1 MAKGAVMSGKGG
13 ARHTSKPQV
22 DSGLLFRCLIQHKDL
37 VCNLGPYEAISKT
50 QAANPKGLLKNI
62 PLIKGLVQLESTG
75 EIHASC
81 IRNAVFQMVLEDPKC
96 NDSKWSGGVWTN
108 MRAERIGT
116 LLFHI
121 RRLKLGDGLRN
132 CASKLTAMELLSI
145 QEVLELMDRK
155 LEVEEP
161 ALPLVKREKQRE
173 DSPLAERDAEASGKP
188 AKKLKKEISDV
199 SLDSM
204 GMPKCFGTPSEKAS
218 PSPLAKGVNSPQA
231 EEEPSSSSL
240 AKKMPERNSLPK
252 GNTLAKEIAEPS
264 FLRRREGRLA
274 AAAASSAGEKAN
286 LKSKLGMVAKMK
298 RPAAKLAKKASAKKK
313 PLKKGPVTTHAG
325 ASPAAFPRKVWT
337 KLQVTKSQ
345 KEPWRAYICGTT
357 ADDGKPPLHLIV
369 ETRHKNHVQYL
380 EILQHIK
387 DRLEQD
393 HLTKDEAVQLRKE
406 CYDTW

>member
-1 MAKGAVMSGKGG
+1 MAKGAVMTGKGG

-204 GMPKCFGTPSEKAS
+204 GMPVLEHLQKRQVPAPWQRGSAAPRLKKNLPVAPWPKKCLKEIPCQKEILW
-218 PSPLAKGVNSPQA
+218 P
-231 EEEPSSSSL
+231 
-240 AKKMPERNSLPK
+240 KKLQSLP
-252 GNTLAKEIAEPS
+252 
-264 FLRRREGRLA
+264 F
-274 AAAASSAGEKAN
+274 
-286 LKSKLGMVAKMK
+286 
-298 RPAAKLAKKASAKKK
+298 
-313 PLKKGPVTTHAG
+313 
-325 ASPAAFPRKVWT
+325 
-337 KLQVTKSQ
+337 
-345 KEPWRAYICGTT
+345 
-357 ADDGKPPLHLIV
+357 
-369 ETRHKNHVQYL
+369 
-380 EILQHIK
+380 
-387 DRLEQD
+387 
-393 HLTKDEAVQLRKE
+393 
-406 CYDTW
+406 

>member
-1 MAKGAVMSGKGG
+1 M
-13 ARHTSKPQV
+13 
-22 DSGLLFRCLIQHKDL
+22 
-37 VCNLGPYEAISKT
+37 
-50 QAANPKGLLKNI
+50 
-62 PLIKGLVQLESTG
+62 
-75 EIHASC
+75 
-81 IRNAVFQMVLEDPKC
+81 
-96 NDSKWSGGVWTN
+96 
-108 MRAERIGT
+108 
-116 LLFHI
+116 
-121 RRLKLGDGLRN
+121 
-132 CASKLTAMELLSI
+132 
-145 QEVLELMDRK
+145 
-155 LEVEEP
+155 
-161 ALPLVKREKQRE
+161 
-173 DSPLAERDAEASGKP
+173 
-188 AKKLKKEISDV
+188 
-199 SLDSM
+199 
-204 GMPKCFGTPSEKAS
+204 
-218 PSPLAKGVNSPQA
+218 
-231 EEEPSSSSL
+231 
-240 AKKMPERNSLPK
+240 
-252 GNTLAKEIAEPS
+252 AKEIAEPS

-313 PLKKGPVTTHAG
+313 PLKEGPVTTHAG

-337 KLQVTKSQ
+337 KLQ

>member
-1 MAKGAVMSGKGG
+1 MSGKGG

-22 DSGLLFRCLIQHKDL
+22 DPGLLFRCLIQHKDL
-37 VCNLGPYEAISKT
+37 VCNFGPYEAISKT

-75 EIHASC
+75 EIHATC
-81 IRNAVFQMVLEDPKC
+81 MRNAVFQMVLED
-96 NDSKWSGGVWTN
+96 SKWSGGVWTN
-108 MRAERIGT
+108 IRVERIGT
-116 LLFHI
+116 LLFHV

-199 SLDSM
+199 SLDSLGM
-204 GMPKCFGTPSEKAS
+204 CCSMPKCLGTPSEKAS
-218 PSPLAKGVNSPQA
+218 PSPLAKGVSSLQA

-240 AKKMPERNSLPK
+240 AKEMPARNSLPK

-264 FLRRREGRLA
+264 FLRRREGRRA
-274 AAAASSAGEKAN
+274 AAAASSAVEKAN
-286 LKSKLGMVAKMK
+286 LKSQLGMFAKMK
-298 RPAAKLAKKASAKKK
+298 RPAAKKLAKKASDKKN
-313 PLKKGPVTTHAG
+313 P
-325 ASPAAFPRKVWT
+325 
-337 KLQVTKSQ
+337 
-345 KEPWRAYICGTT
+345 
-357 ADDGKPPLHLIV
+357 
-369 ETRHKNHVQYL
+369 
-380 EILQHIK
+380 
-387 DRLEQD
+387 
-393 HLTKDEAVQLRKE
+393 
-406 CYDTW
+406 